1 MSFSYQPAIT
11 KKGGEAGGGRV
22 HWAQRRRWWGCT
34 RPPTWTILSKPMVIS
49 TLLRASHTCGK
60 LRGMKCS
67 WLDTIL
73 KKSICRPQ
81 SAACSLASPSPW
93 ILWRCTLLSFNLA
106 GKDTPPW
113 AEVFH
118 VGSNEGEDITTIHDR
133 EKVMEEK
140 GQTGIQLNHLF
151 LNIITTV
158 KTASSY
164 KKKCSLHLLFC
175 VLGENFTGE
184 AGHHVQDVI
193 IELFR
198 EPGSI
203 NIIKGVLFKPVTH

>member
-1 MSFSYQPAIT
+1 
-11 KKGGEAGGGRV
+11 
-22 HWAQRRRWWGCT
+22 
-34 RPPTWTILSKPMVIS
+34 
-49 TLLRASHTCGK
+49 
-60 LRGMKCS
+60 
-67 WLDTIL
+67 
-73 KKSICRPQ
+73 
-81 SAACSLASPSPW
+81 
-93 ILWRCTLLSFNLA
+93 
-106 GKDTPPW
+106 
-113 AEVFH
+113 
-118 VGSNEGEDITTIHDR
+118 
-133 EKVMEEK
+133 MEEK

-175 VLGENFTGE
+175 VLGEDFTGE

-203 NIIKGVLFKPVTH
+203 KIIKGVLFKPATH